1 MSILLLDTKRIKTQF
16 ISILLI
22 LLLSAC
28 SDKPDD
34 PKSLIETVIDE
45 VERAAE
51 KKSVTKF
58 KEHISIDYKDNQH
71 SERQRLIRSLIVYFH
86 RNKYIHLFTRIRNIE
101 ISQQNNLQAN
111 ASVNVAMT
119 GTQVDSAEK
128 LLMLKA
134 DVFRFN
140 IDLANIDEQW
150 MITGAEWKR
159 IQVNEFFN

>member
-1 MSILLLDTKRIKTQF
+1 MNILQLNAKPIKTQY

-22 LLLSAC
+22 IFLSAC
-28 SDKPDD
+28 SDKPED

-45 VERAAE
+45 VEAAAE
-51 KKSVTKF
+51 KRSVTVI
-58 KEHISIDYKDNQH
+58 KEHVSKDYKDKHHGN
-71 SERQRLIRSLIVYFH
+71 RQRLMRSLIVYFQ
-86 RNKYIHLFTRIRNIE
+86 RNKHIHLFTRIRNIE
-101 ISQQNNLQAN
+101 ISQQNNLEAN

-140 IDLANIDEQW
+140 VDLLNIDDQW
-150 MITGAEWKR
+150 VITGAEWRR
-159 IQVNEFFN
+159 IQVKDFFN